1 MQFEPLPTLKA
12 KPKEEIFR
20 NGFSPKDYLELNYSP
35 FAKPEKV
42 LSAVESIQ
50 VKYKDNPVVNAK
62 YLAEEFNIS
71 LLEAEDVA
79 VLDFQ
84 RLVAK
89 ELLDIYPEDNIS
101 VLDVGGGPTVYQ
113 HIMMSLQAGNITH
126 LEFLEQNRDE
136 VNLWIKGEEG
146 SHDWDSYFELV
157 QKLLK
162 SDIEYQRS
170 LEFQEK
176 SENEKI
182 AEHAR
187 KVIEIMNGSLENFK
201 VYLRQRLGDR
211 VLHGN
216 VFTPGL
222 ELNLENKY
230 DGVNSSKEGSVE
242 LLTSNFTIESATTD
256 KNEWKE
262 GIKNIC
268 AQIKPGG
275 FLSITAIRNA
285 KWYLAGGEKMPSV
298 AINEN
303 DLAQVLKEEG
313 LEVQT
318 LRVLEGLDIEAL
330 GYDGLILAFAR
341 KKSIN

>member
-1 MQFEPLPTLKA
+1 MQFEAITPLKVT
-12 KPKEEIFR
+12 PKEEIFHR
-20 NGFSPKDYLELNYSP
+20 GFNPKEYLQLNYSP

-42 LSAVESIQ
+42 LVAVESIQ
-50 VKYKDNPVVNAK
+50 EKYKEGQIVNARD
-62 YLAEEFNIS
+62 LAHEFGIS

-84 RLVAK
+84 RFVAK

-136 VNLWIKGEEG
+136 VNLWIRGEGG
-146 SHDWDSYFELV
+146 SHNWDSYFELV
-157 QKLLK
+157 QKLLQNDGVYQK
-162 SDIEYQRS
+162 SLQLQTES
-170 LEFQEK
+170 K
-176 SENEKI
+176 NEKI
-182 AEHAR
+182 AQHSQVV
-187 KVIEIMNGSLENFK
+187 KDVVSGSLDNFK
-201 VYLRQRLGDR
+201 LYLRQRLVDR
-211 VLHGN
+211 VIYGN

-222 ELNLENKY
+222 ELNNDEQY
-230 DGVNSSKEGSVE
+230 DGVQSSKEGSVE

-262 GIKNIC
+262 GVKNIC

-303 DLAQVLKEEG
+303 DLAQALEEQG

-318 LRVLEGLDIEAL
+318 LRVLEGLDINAL
-330 GYDGLILAFAR
+330 GYDGLVLAFAR
-341 KKSIN
+341 KKK